1 MKYIVNEPLNLS
13 KRNQHPKTINGI
25 GHVARFSK
33 PSDPARE
40 RSRSSESR
48 LFCKKTLQLQ
58 QNQSAVLHPLSGTFA
73 KKPYLFI
80 EINPQSS
87 HQVLGKFAQTS
98 LGFYDSTH
106 HLIFLSGF
114 FRKDPY
120 ILIKSN
126 HKSFHSLLLHK
137 QHYTQ
142 NSNTKTRRNK
152 KLFNI

>member
-25 GHVARFSK
+25 GHVARFSR

-48 LFCKKTLQLQ
+48 LFCKKTLKLQ
-58 QNQSAVLHPLSGTFA
+58 QNQSAVLHPLRNFCEKALSIYRNQPAVQPSSFR
-73 KKPYLFI
+73 
-80 EINPQSS
+80 EICTDIVRFFTIQPTVSFFSQ
-87 HQVLGKFAQTS
+87 
-98 LGFYDSTH
+98 D
-106 HLIFLSGF
+106 F

-142 NSNTKTRRNK
+142 NSNTKMRRNK